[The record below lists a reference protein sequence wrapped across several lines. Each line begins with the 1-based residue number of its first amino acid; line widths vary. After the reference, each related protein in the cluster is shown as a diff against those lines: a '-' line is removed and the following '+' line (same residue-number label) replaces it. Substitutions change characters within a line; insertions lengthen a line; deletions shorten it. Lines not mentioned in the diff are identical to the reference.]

1 MYTDESK
8 LFVGILRTQSF
19 FHAHQIVVRIITN
32 TLLVFHLLFPVE
44 ITTVNEYAVHSYE

>member
-8 LFVGILRTQSF
+8 SFVGILRT
-19 FHAHQIVVRIITN
+19 R
-32 TLLVFHLLFPVE
+32 VFHLLFPVE

>member
-8 LFVGILRTQSF
+8 SFVVVVVVV
-19 FHAHQIVVRIITN
+19 VVRIITN